1 MSRSLLART
10 HAGDYINGVNK
21 RLVRQDKMTRLTH
34 AFALA
39 GLLLFAALSLPGPS
53 AAQDMDSIEGIY
65 RQQYQQYTAQ
75 EAALQQQMDALLS
88 QKGQVDSLI
97 SQVTGAT
104 TQNYAQEAERYRQL
118 QLLLPSAIQY
128 SADLAQRERALAQVQ
143 AKKAELRAAILGRQ
157 SALPVW
163 WTQ

>member
-1 MSRSLLART
+1 MAR
-10 HAGDYINGVNK
+10 HS
-21 RLVRQDKMTRLTH
+21 H
-34 AFALA
+34 AFALV
-39 GLLLFAALSLPGPS
+39 GLLFFAALSIPGPS
-53 AAQDMDSIEGIY
+53 AAQDMDSIEGVY

-75 EAALQQQMDALLS
+75 EAALQQQMDGLLS

-97 SQVTGAT
+97 SQITGAT

-118 QLLLPSAIQY
+118 QSSCLPPYNTAS
-128 SADLAQRERALAQVQ
+128 DLAQRERALAQVQ
-143 AKKAELRAAILGRQ
+143 QKKAELRAAILGRQ

>member
-1 MSRSLLART
+1 M
-10 HAGDYINGVNK
+10 V
-21 RLVRQDKMTRLTH
+21 RLTH
-34 AFALA
+34 ACALA
-39 GLLLFAALSLPGPS
+39 GLLLLAVLSVSGPS
-53 AAQDMDSIEGIY
+53 GAQDMDTIEGIY

-75 EAALQQQMDALLS
+75 EAALQQQMDALMS
-88 QKGQVDSLI
+88 QKGQVDGLI
-97 SQVTGAT
+97 SQITGAT

-128 SADLAQRERALAQVQ
+128 SSDLAQRERALTQVQ